1 MSKKTNEK
9 MSKQT
14 EQTKQTNTQ
23 SSMKPRICA
32 GTRAGGNMIG
42 RKDRKMDD
50 AVLTKDFANTSS
62 DQISTTPIST
72 VLPWILAITRPVHT
86 PLLFSICMRIISQL
100 CNVLLFACAGGGL
113 IAAWRGVPVPIFGAL
128 TAAKLAALLIA
139 IALLKALT
147 YYLEQ
152 FSGHYVA
159 FKALELLRTTAF
171 SQLWPKAPGVVAR
184 SRSGELYASLTRDI
198 DRIEVLYA
206 HTIAPVI
213 AGVFVP
219 FVVVCTGF
227 TLGGW
232 MPMLVPTICIA
243 LSVWVV
249 PFIGLRAG
257 IEGASLSLVRRAHL
271 VQHTTDSIFGAR
283 EATGYGCETERYAG
297 MEELSAS
304 VTAAAYK
311 SALYRAIR
319 RAVNA
324 GCIPAALLGGV
335 VGGIYSGVSLEM
347 IAFLAAGCLAGFEAP
362 RGLED
367 AAGAI
372 DLSLASARRLYDVC
386 TAKDPVCDGV
396 TDFSPS
402 APVSVQW
409 RDVTY
414 HYAGTRSR
422 NVLDGFSLSVPAGG
436 HAAIV
441 GSSGIGKSTAV
452 QLLLRYDDPQ
462 HGVVLLDGKPVQEY
476 TLDSLRRGVAFVPQR
491 AELLRGSIADNLR
504 LADPNASDERLWEVL
519 SIVQLAD
526 EVRAFAQGL
535 NERTGTEGSG
545 ISGGQMQR
553 LVLARALLTN
563 PCVLVLDEFSANL
576 PEKTD
581 AAIRAALAQA
591 FPHLTIIEV
600 THRRSA
606 LPQGTI
612 IAQL

>member
-1 MSKKTNEK
+1 MSEKINEK
-9 MSKQT
+9 ISAY
-14 EQTKQTNTQ
+14 
-23 SSMKPRICA
+23 I
-32 GTRAGGNMIG
+32 
-42 RKDRKMDD
+42 
-50 AVLTKDFANTSS
+50 SS
-62 DQISTTPIST
+62 DQISSDQISATPMST
-72 VLPWILAITRPVHT
+72 VVPWVLAITRPVHA

-113 IAAWRGVPVPIFGAL
+113 IAAWRGVPMPIFGVLNAG
-128 TAAKLAALLIA
+128 KLAALLIV
-139 IALLKALT
+139 IALLKASS

-213 AGVFVP
+213 AGVLVP
-219 FVVVCTGF
+219 CVVVCTGF
-227 TLGGW
+227 ALGGW
-232 MPMLVPTICIA
+232 ATMLVPSVCIA
-243 LSVWVV
+243 LSVCVV
-249 PFIGLRAG
+249 PLIGLRAG
-257 IEGASLSLVRRAHL
+257 VEGASLSLVRRAHL
-271 VQHTTDSIFGAR
+271 TQHTTDSVFGAR
-283 EATGYGCETERYAG
+283 EATGYGRESERYADMG
-297 MEELSAS
+297 ELSAG
-304 VTAAAYK
+304 VTAAARK
-311 SALYRAIR
+311 PALYRAIR
-319 RAVNA
+319 RGVNA
-324 GCIPAALLGGV
+324 GCIPAALFGAV
-335 VGGIYSGVSLEM
+335 VGGIYSGLSLEA
-347 IAFLAAGCLAGFEAP
+347 IAFLAAGCLAAFEAP

-396 TDFSPS
+396 IDFSPS

-414 HYAGTRSR
+414 HYAGIRSR

-441 GSSGIGKSTAV
+441 GPSGIGKSTAV

-504 LADPNASDERLWEVL
+504 LADPHASDERLWEVL

-563 PCVLVLDEFSANL
+563 PSVLVLDEFSANL
-576 PEKTD
+576 PENTD
-581 AAIRAALAQA
+581 VAIRAALAQA
-591 FPHLTIIEV
+591 FPHLTVIEV